1 MMEAKHGGR
10 AYMTKKK
17 AFQLYA
23 DYRSTIDALSD
34 EEAGQLIKAVFAH
47 EDGEEPALS
56 GALRGIFLLLANQ
69 LDRDRARYEE
79 MCARNRNNG
88 AKGGRP
94 PQSGKNPDESA
105 ETRVGPAEPVVTEE
119 NPEKPTVTQGKPK
132 KPDKDT
138 DKDTDTD
145 TDTEKKSV
153 SVCGSARR
161 PHTPSPKKAFVP
173 PTLEEVMA
181 YCAERGN
188 SVDAQRF
195 IDFYESKG
203 WMVGSSPMRDW
214 RASVRG
220 WERDERASP
229 KPGDSPPDTPPQPVY
244 SEVL

>member
-10 AYMTKKK
+10 ACMTKKK

-79 MCARNRNNG
+79 MCARNRSNG

-94 PQSGKNPDESA
+94 SQSDKKADEPA
-105 ETRVGPAEPVVTEE
+105 ETGTGPYEAAVTEE
-119 NPEKPTVTQGKPK
+119 NPMEPAVTQGKPK
-132 KPDKDT
+132 KPDT
-138 DKDTDTD
+138 DTDTD
-145 TDTEKKSV
+145 TDTEKERV

-161 PHTPSPKKAFVP
+161 PHTASPQNRFVP

-214 RASVRG
+214 RAAVRG

-229 KPGDSPPDTPPQPVY
+229 KDQSPPPEPPQPVY

>member
-1 MMEAKHGGR
+1 
-10 AYMTKKK
+10 MTKKK
-17 AFQLYA
+17 AFFLYG
-23 DYRSTIDALSD
+23 DYRSMVDALTD

-47 EDGEEPALS
+47 EDGEEAALS

-69 LDRDRARYEE
+69 LDRDREKYEE
-79 MCARNRNNG
+79 MCARNRINATRG
-88 AKGGRP
+88 SRLSA
-94 PQSGKNPDESA
+94 SGESPDEPAASEGEREQTA
-105 ETRVGPAEPVVTEE
+105 ANETQSKQAAAGEEKRPQAAAARRSPVGA
-119 NPEKPTVTQGKPK
+119 
-132 KPDKDT
+132 

-145 TDTEKKSV
+145 TDTDTETERV

-161 PHTPSPKKAFVP
+161 PHPASPKNRFVP

-214 RASVRG
+214 RAAVRG

-229 KPGDSPPDTPPQPVY
+229 KPGDSPPETPPQPVY